1 MKHVINWRVTYFWM
15 KVEILN
21 IFALDFSGVVSTAS
35 GRIWE
40 RVDRTHSGK
49 GLIK

>member
-1 MKHVINWRVTYFWM
+1 MYFWM
-15 KVEILN
+15 KAEILN
-21 IFALDFSGVVSTAS
+21 IFALDFSGVVSTAN

-40 RVDRTHSGK
+40 RVDRIQSRK